1 MTYLLTIFSLD
12 TSSCYKPQTLAE
24 QDETKKGIPLL
35 VNKESESGIKDTYW
49 NPAAMTDRNE
59 WKINLKERQK
69 QNLRDRLL
77 ALRPGSIF

>member
-1 MTYLLTIFSLD
+1 M
-12 TSSCYKPQTLAE
+12 
-24 QDETKKGIPLL
+24 L